1 MGMVKLPD
9 SEALDTGP
17 DTELRLSGLSYR
29 GGVSLEQLGSGY
41 FDSGSRSWCFGDT
54 FPLLLL
60 LRLLLPL
67 LLLLFPLVP
76 LAPF

>member
-1 MGMVKLPD
+1 MVKLLD

-17 DTELRLSGLSYR
+17 DTELRLSGLSYK
-29 GGVSLEQLGSGY
+29 GGVSLEQPGSGY
-41 FDSGSRSWCFGDT
+41 FDSSRSWCLGDT

-67 LLLLFPLVP
+67 LLLLLPPVP